1 MPFQQLPFEQHLT
14 PEPRE
19 MSHAG
24 TERVFKTAAQH
35 HAVDDVGDSLYNKT
49 LSKAMLKSVKWLE
62 SWDWMSPD
70 WNFTSNFLESRAV
83 A

>member
-49 LSKAMLKSVKWLE
+49 LSKAMLKSVK
-62 SWDWMSPD
+62 
-70 WNFTSNFLESRAV
+70 
-83 A
+83 